1 MEDTFDLRKY
11 LSEDQLLKED
21 CGCGCANCKEK
32 SQLQNSP
39 LTLEEQKSVVKM
51 VIESHKGVTLTEAK
65 SNENIREEMI
75 LNLKFY
81 NGLKQSMGPI
91 NEAALGGTLGAIKW
105 VLSALGNIKDFLT
118 GSGVIKSITDF
129 ISKVWNK
136 IKSWINKQYEK
147 FMPQSIKDVSSLTA
161 DALKDSIEG
170 FAELLNKGIKWIANT
185 FSYKGMSW
193 LLAAIKYRT
202 FKPSKKQ
209 KECMIPL
216 AKKIISFIYK
226 GLVIAFIAKIIL
238 IIGLAVAANPY
249 LGVAA
254 GAGWK
259 AYIIPIITKIGG
271 GSGATWL
278 KITKTAGSSL
288 SAVKKGVDAKKY
300 GNEAKKI
307 ATALKQEKENEEE
320 KAKSSW
326 DVLWYK
332 CDTNLTSSTKIGPSG
347 EKREK
352 LSGEKMIDYAK
363 ALNNSIKG
371 FGTNEDLL
379 FKVLTQIS
387 KEDDKTQETIKNYYK
402 VKFDNG
408 LIDDIKGDLSG
419 KDLEKALNLLK

>member
-1 MEDTFDLRKY
+1 MNNFDLRKY
-11 LSEDQLLKED
+11 IAEGNLIKED
-21 CGCGCANCKEK
+21 CGCGCNDCSEK
-32 SQLQNSP
+32 TQSQSISLN
-39 LTLEEQKSVVKM
+39 LEEKKAVVKM
-51 VIESHKGVTLTEAK
+51 VMESYKGVTLTEAK
-65 SNENIREEMI
+65 SNENIREEMM

-118 GSGVIKSITDF
+118 GSTLVKSITDF

-136 IKSWINKQYEK
+136 LKSWVNKQYEK

-170 FAELLNKGIKWIANT
+170 FAELLSNGIKWVADT

-202 FKPSKKQ
+202 FRPSEKQ

-216 AKKIISFIYK
+216 AKRIVSYIYI
-226 GLVIAFIAKIIL
+226 GLVIAFIAKVIL
-238 IIGLAVAANPY
+238 IIGLAVTANPY
-249 LGVAA
+249 LGVVA
-254 GAGWK
+254 GSSWK
-259 AYIIPIITKIGG
+259 AYILPVITKIGA
-271 GSGATWL
+271 GSGATWV
-278 KITKTAGSSL
+278 KVAKTAGSTF

-326 DVLWYK
+326 GELWDK
-332 CDTNLTSSTKIGPSG
+332 CDKEF
-347 EKREK
+347 EKDSAE
-352 LSGEKMIDYAK
+352 AK
-363 ALNNSIKG
+363 SRG
-371 FGTNEDLL
+371 
-379 FKVLTQIS
+379 FKVVQ
-387 KEDDKTQETIKNYYK
+387 Q
-402 VKFDNG
+402 
-408 LIDDIKGDLSG
+408 
-419 KDLEKALNLLK
+419 

>member
-1 MEDTFDLRKY
+1 MKDFDLRKY
-11 LSEDQLLKED
+11 IAEGKLLKED
-21 CGCGCANCKEK
+21 CGCGCNDCSEK
-32 SQLQNSP
+32 TQPQSISLN
-39 LTLEEQKSVVKM
+39 LEEKKAVVKM
-51 VIESHKGVTLTEAK
+51 VMESYKGVTLTEVK
-65 SNENIREEMI
+65 SNENIREEMM

-118 GSGVIKSITDF
+118 GSTLVKSITDF

-136 IKSWINKQYEK
+136 LKSWVNKQYEK

-170 FAELLNKGIKWIANT
+170 FAELLSNGIKWVADT

-202 FKPSKKQ
+202 FRPSEKQ

-216 AKKIISFIYK
+216 AKRIVSYIYIT
-226 GLVIAFIAKIIL
+226 LVIAFIAKVIL

-254 GAGWK
+254 GASWK
-259 AYIIPIITKIGG
+259 AYIIPVITKIGG

-278 KITKTAGSSL
+278 KIAKTTGSSL

-326 DVLWYK
+326 GELWDK
-332 CDTNLTSSTKIGPSG
+332 CDKEF
-347 EKREK
+347 EKDSAE
-352 LSGEKMIDYAK
+352 AK
-363 ALNNSIKG
+363 SRG
-371 FGTNEDLL
+371 
-379 FKVLTQIS
+379 FKVVQ
-387 KEDDKTQETIKNYYK
+387 Q
-402 VKFDNG
+402 
-408 LIDDIKGDLSG
+408 
-419 KDLEKALNLLK
+419 

>member
-1 MEDTFDLRKY
+1 MKDFDLRKY
-11 LSEDQLLKED
+11 IAEGNLIKED
-21 CGCGCANCKEK
+21 CGCGCNDCSEKTQSQSISLNLKEK
-32 SQLQNSP
+32 
-39 LTLEEQKSVVKM
+39 KSVVKM
-51 VIESHKGVTLTEAK
+51 VMESYKGVTLTEAK
-65 SNENIREEMI
+65 SNENIREEMM

-91 NEAALGGTLGAIKW
+91 NEAALGGALGGIKLF
-105 VLSALGNIKDFLT
+105 LSWLGNIKDFLT
-118 GSGVIKSITDF
+118 GSTIVKSITDF
-129 ISKVWNK
+129 ISKIWNK
-136 IKSWINKQYEK
+136 LKNWVNKQYEK

-170 FAELLNKGIKWIANT
+170 FAELLSNGIKWVADT

-202 FKPSKKQ
+202 FRPSEKQ

-216 AKKIISFIYK
+216 AKRIVSYIYI
-226 GLVIAFIAKIIL
+226 GLVIAFIAKVIL
-238 IIGLAVAANPY
+238 MIGLAVAAHPH

-254 GAGWK
+254 GASWK
-259 AYIIPIITKIGG
+259 AYIIPVIAKIGG

-326 DVLWYK
+326 GELWDK
-332 CDTNLTSSTKIGPSG
+332 CDKEF
-347 EKREK
+347 EKDSAE
-352 LSGEKMIDYAK
+352 AK
-363 ALNNSIKG
+363 SRG
-371 FGTNEDLL
+371 
-379 FKVLTQIS
+379 FKVVQ
-387 KEDDKTQETIKNYYK
+387 Q
-402 VKFDNG
+402 
-408 LIDDIKGDLSG
+408 
-419 KDLEKALNLLK
+419 